1 MADDHYLA
9 KTYAEARSRLAL
21 DYTYGFDTSGQ
32 SQEWYLGDIIVNG
45 WASEDDIKHFTHHS
59 LMRGYEEWH
68 LMFSCANA
76 LKELK
81 EEASFDDPLEG
92 QDLLTFLTKVL
103 SPRSGPLDGV
113 ISGKTSNLHPKYEDV
128 AQEPQ
133 SQSSTKQGK
142 AGKRKRDAS
151 HEQTDPEQSV
161 KKHGMNMISPFW
173 SANNPGSSLQQ
184 FHQSADDKKESKS
197 EKKKS
202 RKNSKKRKRDIKAR
216 KSLPE
221 SIATPLAESPVLRV
235 PKVRR
240 SQDNISTSPEFY
252 SRESVSGQGGVLHTT
267 LPLRVSHTN
276 TEAEKVLADLQSS
289 LPTPGNVEGTLDAA
303 TLSLGESDENE
314 EPEINGAASHKRES
328 KSPQLVVKCLT
339 PKRKT
344 KSPYFDT
351 MDMFGP
357 PKIKYPRPPRGTVP
371 CVPFPRLDAPNFG
384 LIQEDL
390 ATDPLRLLI
399 AVTFLIRV
407 KGKHSIPVFH
417 DLVEKYPTPR
427 HLAEADTNDIIA
439 MIKHL
444 GLSAVRATAIQ
455 KYARIWI
462 EKPPRADI
470 RYGVK
475 NYPQLGDG
483 ADVRTAE
490 TLSPD
495 DPRSSAWEIGHMTQG
510 RYAIDSWRIF
520 CRDVLLG
527 RAEDWRGKGRE
538 GEFQPEWMRVLPE
551 DKELRACLRWLWMQE
566 GYVWDP
572 KTGEKDILPE
582 DLRRAVNE
590 GRVAYDDT
598 GELKILDKVAPT
610 GSSTLKC
617 I

>member
-1 MADDHYLA
+1 MDQKASDHLTKTDD
-9 KTYAEARSRLAL
+9 EARSQLAL
-21 DYTYGFDTSGQ
+21 NYTYGFDTSDHF
-32 SQEWYLGDIIVNG
+32 EERYLGDIIVNG
-45 WASEDDIKHFTHHS
+45 WASQDDIKHFTSHS

-68 LMFSCANA
+68 MVFSCANA
-76 LKELK
+76 LK

-92 QDLLTFLTKVL
+92 QDLLTFLTLVL
-103 SPRSGPLDGV
+103 SPRSGPRDGV
-113 ISGKTSNLHPKYEDV
+113 VSGQTSNLHLKYEDV

-133 SQSSTKQGK
+133 PSQPSTKAGK

-151 HEQTDPEQSV
+151 HEQTDPDQPI
-161 KKHGMNMISPFW
+161 KKHKINKRSPFW
-173 SANNPGSSLQQ
+173 STINTDSSLQRP
-184 FHQSADDKKESKS
+184 HQPADDRRESKS
-197 EKKKS
+197 EKRKS
-202 RKNSKKRKRDIKAR
+202 GKSSKKIKRAKKTR
-216 KSLPE
+216 ESPSE
-221 SIATPLAESPVLRV
+221 SITTPPTENPVLQEV
-235 PKVRR
+235 PKNLFKR
-240 SQDNISTSPEFY
+240 SSLIDG
-252 SRESVSGQGGVLHTT
+252 RESMSDQNGVLHTI

-276 TEAEKVLADLQSS
+276 TEAGKSLAGLQSP
-289 LPTPGNVEGTLDAA
+289 PTTLGNVEGTLDAA

-314 EPEINGAASHKRES
+314 EQEINGVASHERDIMFS
-328 KSPQLVVKCLT
+328 QPVAKCLT

-344 KSPYFDT
+344 KSPYFNTLDT
-351 MDMFGP
+351 LTP
-357 PKIKYPRPPRGTVP
+357 LKIKYPRPPRGTIP

-390 ATDPLRLLI
+390 AADPFRLLI

-407 KGKHSIPVFH
+407 KGKHSIPVFY

-427 HLAEADTNDIIA
+427 HLAEADANDIIA
-439 MIKHL
+439 MIRHL

-462 EKPPRADI
+462 ENPPRADI

-483 ADVRTAE
+483 ADVRAAE
-490 TLSPD
+490 ALCPD
-495 DPRSSAWEIGHMTQG
+495 DLRSSAWEIGHMTQG

-527 RAEDWRGKGRE
+527 RAKDWRGKGRE

-566 GYVWDP
+566 GYAWDP

-590 GRVAYDDT
+590 GRVAYDDA
-598 GELKILDKVAPT
+598 GELKILGKEAPI
-610 GSSTLKC
+610 GNGAL
-617 I
+617 

>member
-1 MADDHYLA
+1 M
-9 KTYAEARSRLAL
+9 
-21 DYTYGFDTSGQ
+21 SGQ
-32 SQEWYLGDIIVNG
+32 S
-45 WASEDDIKHFTHHS
+45 
-59 LMRGYEEWH
+59 
-68 LMFSCANA
+68 
-76 LKELK
+76 
-81 EEASFDDPLEG
+81 
-92 QDLLTFLTKVL
+92 
-103 SPRSGPLDGV
+103 
-113 ISGKTSNLHPKYEDV
+113 
-128 AQEPQ
+128 
-133 SQSSTKQGK
+133 
-142 AGKRKRDAS
+142 
-151 HEQTDPEQSV
+151 
-161 KKHGMNMISPFW
+161 
-173 SANNPGSSLQQ
+173 
-184 FHQSADDKKESKS
+184 
-197 EKKKS
+197 
-202 RKNSKKRKRDIKAR
+202 
-216 KSLPE
+216 
-221 SIATPLAESPVLRV
+221 
-235 PKVRR
+235 
-240 SQDNISTSPEFY
+240 
-252 SRESVSGQGGVLHTT
+252 GVLHTT

-276 TEAEKVLADLQSS
+276 TEAEKSLAGLQSS
-289 LPTPGNVEGTLDAA
+289 SPTPGNVERTLGAA
-303 TLSLGESDENE
+303 TLSLGKLDENRG
-314 EPEINGAASHKRES
+314 PEINGAASHGRDNTP
-328 KSPQLVVKCLT
+328 PQPVATCLT

-351 MDMFGP
+351 MDMLNP
-357 PKIKYPRPPRGTVP
+357 LKIKYPRPPRGTVP

-427 HLAEADTNDIIA
+427 HLAEADTNDIIT
-439 MIKHL
+439 MIRHL

-462 EKPPRADI
+462 ENPPRAGI

-475 NYPQLGDG
+475 NYPRLGDG

-490 TLSPD
+490 ILSPD

-566 GYVWDP
+566 GYAWDP

-590 GRVAYDDT
+590 GRVAYDDA
-598 GELKILDKVAPT
+598 GELKILDKEAPT
-610 GSSTLKC
+610 GNGALKG
-617 I
+617 IQ